1 MKTIRILLAD
11 DHALVRAGIRALLE
25 SLAEIEVIAEVDNG
39 QDALQL
45 IGTLQ
50 PDVVLMDIAMPQL
63 NGLEVVAQVSKCFP
77 QVRVIILSM
86 HENEEYVL
94 QALRAGAAGYLLKG
108 ARTSELDL
116 AVTSVARGEIYLSPA
131 ASKHVVLD
139 YIQRVGR
146 ASATTEREPGPDE
159 RLTPRQ
165 REILQLIAAGCT
177 TKEIAQRLEI
187 SVKTVEMHRAQLM
200 DRLDI
205 HDIAGLVR
213 YAIRTGLVAADG

>member
-146 ASATTEREPGPDE
+146 ASAATEREPSPDE